1 MSIRGVKV
9 TTDKRLSWVE
19 LDGLESYQACVGGY
33 IEALEQP
40 DRCDVWINEEGKI
53 HGLPFNSIATDVAL
67 RMLMPGDSVRGD
79 VVITGPCDRNGEST
93 SLSMET
99 ATFRL
104 LAKVADEAGGE
115 WLLRLVRDEDCPRCG
130 HPETWADATEKQGP
144 ILLGCNWCEWRQ
156 ALDTAA
162 LGE

>member
-1 MSIRGVKV
+1 MSVRGVKV

-40 DRCDVWINEEGKI
+40 DRCDIWINEEGKI

-67 RMLMPGDSVRGD
+67 RMLAPGDYVLGD
-79 VVITGPCDRNGEST
+79 VVITGPVDPEGAST

-104 LAKVADEAGGE
+104 LVRVAAEAGGNVLAE
-115 WLLRLVRDEDCPRCG
+115 FGPGGL
-130 HPETWADATEKQGP
+130 DAAP
-144 ILLGCNWCEWRQ
+144 
-156 ALDTAA
+156 